1 MSTQPGQPIALD
13 PTQTYSALPNRGT
26 MPAIDLVAEL
36 PADAEVDT
44 LIVPVFQGTNG
55 LELAATGSGLLSK
68 EQEIALWRVLTSVGA
83 TGKREELTPVPGE
96 LLAAEGTAPA
106 TKILALGLGVIDES
120 TDEDIR
126 ELAGVAS
133 RVANLGSTVVSSLGL
148 ISPEAALVGHA
159 LGGYRFAGFKGASAK
174 DAAGQGAAGQ
184 GAVSQDKDA
193 DASDSPATITVLARE
208 ADAALL
214 AQAQVDAAAVALARD
229 FVNTPANFLYPET
242 YANTIREIAEA
253 VGLGIEIL
261 DEKELEEKGYGGI
274 VGVGKGSE
282 HAPRLVRLIH
292 EPSADNEAPQVA
304 LVGKGVTFDT
314 GGISLKP
321 GANMWDMI
329 SDMGGSAAVV
339 ATMVAAAR
347 LDLPMKV
354 IATIPLAENT
364 PSSTATR
371 PGDVLRHYNGLTT
384 EVLNTDA
391 EGRLIL
397 ADAMARACEDEPDY
411 LIETATLTGAQMVAL
426 GNRTPGV
433 MGSIVFR
440 DKVAELSQEVGEN
453 GWAMPLPPELGEAL
467 KSDVADLRNIS
478 PSRWGGMSVAG
489 HYLANF
495 VTEGVEWVH
504 IDIAG
509 PAYNTEGAF
518 GYTPKRGTGV
528 PVRTILATLRH
539 LAGTTQEG

>member
-1 MSTQPGQPIALD
+1 MTTQPGQPIALD
-13 PTQTYSALPNRGT
+13 PAQTYSALPNRGT
-26 MPAIDLVAEL
+26 MPAIDLVAEV
-36 PADAEVDT
+36 PANADVDT
-44 LIVPVFQGTNG
+44 LIVPVFQGANG

-68 EQEIALWRVLTSVGA
+68 EQEITLWRVLTSVGA

-96 LLAAEGTAPA
+96 LLATEGPAPA
-106 TKILALGLGVIDES
+106 TKILALGLGDIDES

-133 RVANLGSTVVSSLGL
+133 RAAGLGSKVVSSLGL

-174 DAAGQGAAGQ
+174 DAAGQD
-184 GAVSQDKDA
+184 VSAKDDA

-214 AQAQVDAAAVALARD
+214 TQAQVDAAAVALARD

-253 VGLGIEIL
+253 VGLGVEIL

-282 HAPRLVRLIH
+282 HAPRLVRLTH
-292 EPSADNEAPQVA
+292 EPSADNETPQVA

-433 MGSIVFR
+433 MGSIAFR
-440 DKVAELSQEVGEN
+440 DKVAELSQEIGEN

-478 PSRWGGMSVAG
+478 ASRWGGMSVAG

-539 LAGTTQEG
+539 LAGTTKEG

>member
-1 MSTQPGQPIALD
+1 MTTQPGQPIALD
-13 PTQTYSALPNRGT
+13 PAQIYSALPNRGT
-26 MPAIDLVAEL
+26 MPTIDLVAEL

-44 LIVPVFQGTNG
+44 LIVPVFQGANG

-68 EQEIALWRVLTSVGA
+68 EQEITLWRVLTSVGA

-96 LLAAEGTAPA
+96 LLATEGMAPA
-106 TKILALGLGVIDES
+106 AKILALGLGDIDES

-133 RVANLGSTVVSSLGL
+133 RAAGLGSKVVSSLGL

-159 LGGYRFAGFKGASAK
+159 LGGYRFAGFKGASTKDTAGQDVSAK
-174 DAAGQGAAGQ
+174 D
-184 GAVSQDKDA
+184 DDA

-253 VGLGIEIL
+253 VGLGVEIL
-261 DEKELEEKGYGGI
+261 DEKELEEKSYGGI

-282 HAPRLVRLIH
+282 HAPRLVRLTH

-433 MGSIVFR
+433 MGSIAFR
-440 DKVAELSQEVGEN
+440 DKVAELSQEIGEN

-478 PSRWGGMSVAG
+478 ASRWGGMSVAG

-539 LAGTTQEG
+539 LAGTTKEG

>member
-1 MSTQPGQPIALD
+1 MTTQPGQPIALD
-13 PTQTYSALPNRGT
+13 PAQIYSALPNRGT
-26 MPAIDLVAEL
+26 MPAIDLVEEV

-44 LIVPVFQGTNG
+44 LIVPVFQGANG

-68 EQEIALWRVLTSVGA
+68 EQEITLWRVLTSVGA

-96 LLAAEGTAPA
+96 LLATEGTAPA
-106 TKILALGLGVIDES
+106 TKILALGLGDIDES

-133 RVANLGSTVVSSLGL
+133 RAAGLGSKVVSSLGL

-174 DAAGQGAAGQ
+174 DAASHDAAGQ
-184 GAVSQDKDA
+184 DDA
-193 DASDSPATITVLARE
+193 AASDSPATITVLARE

-253 VGLGIEIL
+253 IGLGVEIL
-261 DEKELEEKGYGGI
+261 DEKELEDKGYGGI

-282 HAPRLVRLIH
+282 HAPRLVRLTH
-292 EPSADNEAPQVA
+292 EPSAANEAPQVA

-433 MGSIVFR
+433 MGSIAFR

-478 PSRWGGMSVAG
+478 ASRWGGMSVAG

-539 LAGTTQEG
+539 LAGTTKEG

>member
-36 PADAEVDT
+36 PAGAEVDT
-44 LIVPVFQGTNG
+44 LIVPVFQGPNG

-68 EQEIALWRVLTSVGA
+68 EQEITLWRVLTSVGA

-96 LLAAEGTAPA
+96 LLATEGEAPA
-106 TKILALGLGVIDES
+106 TKILAVGLGDIDES

-126 ELAGVAS
+126 ELAGVSS
-133 RVANLGSTVVSSLGL
+133 RAAGLGSKVVSSLGL
-148 ISPEAALVGHA
+148 ISPEPALVGHA

-174 DAAGQGAAGQ
+174 DG
-184 GAVSQDKDA
+184 DDA

-253 VGLGIEIL
+253 VGLGVEIL

-282 HAPRLVRLIH
+282 HAPRLVRLTH

-433 MGSIVFR
+433 MGSIAFR
-440 DKVAELSQEVGEN
+440 DKVAELSQEIGEN

-509 PAYNTEGAF
+509 PAYNTEGPF

>member
-1 MSTQPGQPIALD
+1 MTTQPGQPIALD
-13 PTQTYSALPNRGT
+13 PAQTYSALPNRGT
-26 MPAIDLVAEL
+26 MPAVDLVAEV
-36 PADAEVDT
+36 PADTEVDT
-44 LIVPVFQGTNG
+44 LIVPVFQGANG

-68 EQEIALWRVLTSVGA
+68 EQEITLWRVLTSVGA

-96 LLAAEGTAPA
+96 LLATEGTAPA
-106 TKILALGLGVIDES
+106 AKILALGLGDIDES

-133 RVANLGSTVVSSLGL
+133 RAAGLGSKVVSSLGL

-174 DAAGQGAAGQ
+174 DAASQDAAGQ
-184 GAVSQDKDA
+184 DDA
-193 DASDSPATITVLARE
+193 AASDSPVTITVLARE

-253 VGLGIEIL
+253 VGLGVEIL

-282 HAPRLVRLIH
+282 HAPRLVRLTH

-433 MGSIVFR
+433 MGSIAFR
-440 DKVAELSQEVGEN
+440 DKVAELSQEIGEN

-478 PSRWGGMSVAG
+478 ASRWGGMSVAG

-539 LAGTTQEG
+539 LAGTAKEG

>member
-1 MSTQPGQPIALD
+1 MTTQPGQPIALD
-13 PTQTYSALPNRGT
+13 PAQIYSALPNRGT
-26 MPAIDLVAEL
+26 MPTIDLVAEL
-36 PADAEVDT
+36 PADAEVAT
-44 LIVPVFQGTNG
+44 LIVPVFQGANG

-68 EQEIALWRVLTSVGA
+68 EQEITLWRVLTSVGA

-96 LLAAEGTAPA
+96 LLATEGSAPA
-106 TKILALGLGVIDES
+106 TKILALGLGDIDES

-133 RVANLGSTVVSSLGL
+133 RAAGLGSKVVSSLGL

-174 DAAGQGAAGQ
+174 DAASQDAAGQ
-184 GAVSQDKDA
+184 DDA
-193 DASDSPATITVLARE
+193 AASDSPVTITVLARE

-229 FVNTPANFLYPET
+229 FVNTPANFLYPDT

-253 VGLGIEIL
+253 VGLGVEIL

-282 HAPRLVRLIH
+282 HAPRLVRLTH

-433 MGSIVFR
+433 MGSIAFR
-440 DKVAELSQEVGEN
+440 DKVAELSQEIGEN

-478 PSRWGGMSVAG
+478 ASRWGGMSVAG

-539 LAGTTQEG
+539 LAGTAKEG

>member
-1 MSTQPGQPIALD
+1 MTTQPGQPIALD
-13 PTQTYSALPNRGT
+13 PAQTYSALPNRGT
-26 MPAIDLVAEL
+26 IPAIDLVAEV
-36 PADAEVDT
+36 PANADVDT
-44 LIVPVFQGTNG
+44 LIVPVFQGANG

-68 EQEIALWRVLTSVGA
+68 EQEITLWRVLTSVGA

-96 LLAAEGTAPA
+96 LLATEGKAPA
-106 TKILALGLGVIDES
+106 TKILALGLGDIDES

-133 RVANLGSTVVSSLGL
+133 RAAGLGSKVVSSLGL

-174 DAAGQGAAGQ
+174 DAAGQDVSAKDDDAA
-184 GAVSQDKDA
+184 A
-193 DASDSPATITVLARE
+193 DSPATITVLARE

-214 AQAQVDAAAVALARD
+214 ARAQVDAAAVALARD

-253 VGLGIEIL
+253 AGLGVEIL

-282 HAPRLVRLIH
+282 HAPRLVRLTH
-292 EPSADNEAPQVA
+292 EPSAKNEAPQVA

-433 MGSIVFR
+433 MGSIAFR
-440 DKVAELSQEVGEN
+440 DKVAELSQEIGEN

-478 PSRWGGMSVAG
+478 ASRWGGMSVAG

-539 LAGTTQEG
+539 LAGTSKEG

>member
-1 MSTQPGQPIALD
+1 MTTQPGQPIALD
-13 PTQTYSALPNRGT
+13 PAQTYSALPNRGT
-26 MPAIDLVAEL
+26 MPAVDLVAEV
-36 PADAEVDT
+36 PADTEVDT
-44 LIVPVFQGTNG
+44 LIVPVFQGANG

-68 EQEIALWRVLTSVGA
+68 EQEITLWRVLTSVGA

-96 LLAAEGTAPA
+96 LLATEGTAPA
-106 TKILALGLGVIDES
+106 AKILALGLGDIDES

-133 RVANLGSTVVSSLGL
+133 RAAGLGSKVVSSLGL

-174 DAAGQGAAGQ
+174 DAAGQDDAA
-184 GAVSQDKDA
+184 
-193 DASDSPATITVLARE
+193 ASDSPVTITVLARE

-253 VGLGIEIL
+253 VGLGVEIL

-282 HAPRLVRLIH
+282 HAPRLVRLTH

-433 MGSIVFR
+433 MGSIAFR

-478 PSRWGGMSVAG
+478 ASRWGGMSVAG

-539 LAGTTQEG
+539 LAGTTKEG

>member
-1 MSTQPGQPIALD
+1 MTTQPGQPIALD
-13 PTQTYSALPNRGT
+13 PAQTYSALPNRGT
-26 MPAIDLVAEL
+26 MPAIDLVAEV
-36 PADAEVDT
+36 PANADVDT
-44 LIVPVFQGTNG
+44 LIVPVFQGANG

-68 EQEIALWRVLTSVGA
+68 EQEITLWRVLTSVGA

-96 LLAAEGTAPA
+96 LLATEGTAPA
-106 TKILALGLGVIDES
+106 TKILALGLGDIDES

-133 RVANLGSTVVSSLGL
+133 RAASLGSKVVSSLGL

-174 DAAGQGAAGQ
+174 DAAGQD
-184 GAVSQDKDA
+184 VSAKDDA

-214 AQAQVDAAAVALARD
+214 ARAQVDAAAVALARD

-253 VGLGIEIL
+253 VGLGVEIL

-282 HAPRLVRLIH
+282 HAPRLVRLTH
-292 EPSADNEAPQVA
+292 EPSAANEAPQVA

-433 MGSIVFR
+433 MGSIAFR
-440 DKVAELSQEVGEN
+440 DKVAELSQEIGEN

-478 PSRWGGMSVAG
+478 ASRWGGMSVAG

-539 LAGTTQEG
+539 LAGTTKEG

>member
-1 MSTQPGQPIALD
+1 MTTQPGQPIALD
-13 PTQTYSALPNRGT
+13 PAQTYSALPNRGT
-26 MPAIDLVAEL
+26 MPAIDLVAEV

-44 LIVPVFQGTNG
+44 LIVPVFQGANG

-68 EQEIALWRVLTSVGA
+68 EQEITLWRVLTSVGA

-96 LLAAEGTAPA
+96 LLATEGTAPA
-106 TKILALGLGVIDES
+106 AKILALGLGDIDES

-133 RVANLGSTVVSSLGL
+133 RAASLGSKVVSSLGL

-174 DAAGQGAAGQ
+174 DAAGQD
-184 GAVSQDKDA
+184 VSAKDDDA
-193 DASDSPATITVLARE
+193 ASDSPATITVLARE

-242 YANTIREIAEA
+242 YANTIREVAEA
-253 VGLGIEIL
+253 VGLGVEIL

-282 HAPRLVRLIH
+282 HAPRLVRLTH

-433 MGSIVFR
+433 MGSIAFR
-440 DKVAELSQEVGEN
+440 DKVAELSQEIGEN

-478 PSRWGGMSVAG
+478 ASRWGGMSVAG

-504 IDIAG
+504 VDIAG

-539 LAGTTQEG
+539 LAASTKEG

>member
-1 MSTQPGQPIALD
+1 MTTQPGQPIALD
-13 PTQTYSALPNRGT
+13 PAQTYSALPNRGT
-26 MPAIDLVAEL
+26 MPAIDLVAEV
-36 PADAEVDT
+36 PANADVDT
-44 LIVPVFQGTNG
+44 LIVPVFQGANG

-68 EQEIALWRVLTSVGA
+68 EQEITLWRVLTSVGA

-96 LLAAEGTAPA
+96 LLATEGTAPA
-106 TKILALGLGVIDES
+106 TKILALGLGDIDES

-133 RVANLGSTVVSSLGL
+133 RAAGLGSKVVSSLGL

-174 DAAGQGAAGQ
+174 DAAGQD
-184 GAVSQDKDA
+184 VSAKDDDA

-214 AQAQVDAAAVALARD
+214 TQAQVDAAAVALARD

-253 VGLGIEIL
+253 AGLGVEIL

-282 HAPRLVRLIH
+282 HAPRLVRLTH
-292 EPSADNEAPQVA
+292 EPSAKNEAPQVA

-433 MGSIVFR
+433 MGSIAFR
-440 DKVAELSQEVGEN
+440 DKVAELSQEIGEN

-478 PSRWGGMSVAG
+478 ASRWGGMSVAG

-539 LAGTTQEG
+539 LAGTTKEG

>member
-1 MSTQPGQPIALD
+1 MTTQPGQPIALD
-13 PTQTYSALPNRGT
+13 PAQTYSALPNRGT
-26 MPAIDLVAEL
+26 MPAIDLVAEV
-36 PADAEVDT
+36 PANADVDT
-44 LIVPVFQGTNG
+44 LIVPVFQGANG

-68 EQEIALWRVLTSVGA
+68 EQEITLWRVLTSVGA

-96 LLAAEGTAPA
+96 LLATEGTAPA
-106 TKILALGLGVIDES
+106 TKILALGLGDIDES

-133 RVANLGSTVVSSLGL
+133 RAAGLGTKVVSSLGL

-174 DAAGQGAAGQ
+174 DAAGQD
-184 GAVSQDKDA
+184 VSAKDA
-193 DASDSPATITVLARE
+193 DAAADSPATITVLARE

-214 AQAQVDAAAVALARD
+214 ARAQVDAAAVALARD

-253 VGLGIEIL
+253 AGLGVEIL

-282 HAPRLVRLIH
+282 HAPRLVRLTH
-292 EPSADNEAPQVA
+292 EPSAKNEAPQVA

-433 MGSIVFR
+433 MGSIAFR

-509 PAYNTEGAF
+509 PAYNTDGAF

-539 LAGTTQEG
+539 LAGTTKEG

>member
-1 MSTQPGQPIALD
+1 MTTQPGQPIALD
-13 PTQTYSALPNRGT
+13 PAQIYSALPNRGT
-26 MPAIDLVAEL
+26 MPTIDLVAEL

-44 LIVPVFQGTNG
+44 LIVPVFQGANG

-68 EQEIALWRVLTSVGA
+68 EQEITLWRVLTSVGA

-96 LLAAEGTAPA
+96 LLATEGTAPA
-106 TKILALGLGVIDES
+106 TRILALGLGDIDES

-133 RVANLGSTVVSSLGL
+133 RAAGLGSKVVSSLGL

-174 DAAGQGAAGQ
+174 DAASQDAAGQ
-184 GAVSQDKDA
+184 DDA
-193 DASDSPATITVLARE
+193 AASDSPVTITVLARE

-253 VGLGIEIL
+253 VGLGVEIL

-282 HAPRLVRLIH
+282 HAPRLVRLTH

-433 MGSIVFR
+433 MGSIAFR
-440 DKVAELSQEVGEN
+440 DKVAELSQEIGEN

-478 PSRWGGMSVAG
+478 ASRWGGMSVAG

-539 LAGTTQEG
+539 LAGTAKEG

>member
-1 MSTQPGQPIALD
+1 M
-13 PTQTYSALPNRGT
+13 
-26 MPAIDLVAEL
+26 
-36 PADAEVDT
+36 
-44 LIVPVFQGTNG
+44 
-55 LELAATGSGLLSK
+55 
-68 EQEIALWRVLTSVGA
+68 
-83 TGKREELTPVPGE
+83 
-96 LLAAEGTAPA
+96 
-106 TKILALGLGVIDES
+106 
-120 TDEDIR
+120 
-126 ELAGVAS
+126 
-133 RVANLGSTVVSSLGL
+133 
-148 ISPEAALVGHA
+148 
-159 LGGYRFAGFKGASAK
+159 
-174 DAAGQGAAGQ
+174 
-184 GAVSQDKDA
+184 
-193 DASDSPATITVLARE
+193 LARE

-253 VGLGIEIL
+253 VGLGVEIL

-282 HAPRLVRLIH
+282 HAPRLVRLTH
-292 EPSADNEAPQVA
+292 EPSAKNEAPQVA

-433 MGSIVFR
+433 MGSIAFR

-509 PAYNTEGAF
+509 PAYNTEGPF

>member
-1 MSTQPGQPIALD
+1 MTTQPGQLIALD
-13 PTQTYSALPNRGT
+13 PAQTYSALPNRGT
-26 MPAIDLVAEL
+26 MSAIDLVAEV

-44 LIVPVFQGTNG
+44 LIVPVFQGANG

-68 EQEIALWRVLTSVGA
+68 EQEITLWRVLTSVGA

-96 LLAAEGTAPA
+96 LLATEGKAPA
-106 TKILALGLGVIDES
+106 TKILALGLGDIDES

-133 RVANLGSTVVSSLGL
+133 RAAGLGSKVVSSLGL

-174 DAAGQGAAGQ
+174 DAAGQDVSAKDDDAA
-184 GAVSQDKDA
+184 A
-193 DASDSPATITVLARE
+193 DSPATITVLARE

-253 VGLGIEIL
+253 VGLGVEIL

-282 HAPRLVRLIH
+282 HAPRLVRLTH

-339 ATMVAAAR
+339 ATMVATAR

-433 MGSIVFR
+433 MGSIAFR

-478 PSRWGGMSVAG
+478 ASRWGGMSVAG

-528 PVRTILATLRH
+528 PVRTILTTLRH
-539 LAGTTQEG
+539 LAGTTKEG

>member
-13 PTQTYSALPNRGT
+13 PAQTYSALPNRGT
-26 MPAIDLVAEL
+26 MPAIDLVAEV
-36 PADAEVDT
+36 PGDAEVDT
-44 LIVPVFQGTNG
+44 LIVPVFQGANG

-68 EQEIALWRVLTSVGA
+68 EQEITLWRVLTSVGA

-96 LLAAEGTAPA
+96 LLATEGKAPA
-106 TKILALGLGVIDES
+106 TKILALGLGDIDES

-133 RVANLGSTVVSSLGL
+133 RAAGLGSKVVSSLGL
-148 ISPEAALVGHA
+148 ISPEAALVGHV

-174 DAAGQGAAGQ
+174 DAAGQD
-184 GAVSQDKDA
+184 VSAKDDA
-193 DASDSPATITVLARE
+193 DASGSPATITVLARE

-253 VGLGIEIL
+253 VGLSVEIL
-261 DEKELEEKGYGGI
+261 DEKELEDKGYGGI

-282 HAPRLVRLIH
+282 HAPRLVRLTH
-292 EPSADNEAPQVA
+292 EPSAKNEAPQVA

-433 MGSIVFR
+433 MGSIAFR

-528 PVRTILATLRH
+528 PVRTILATLRN

>member
-1 MSTQPGQPIALD
+1 MTTQPGQPIALD
-13 PTQTYSALPNRGT
+13 PAQTYSALPNRGT
-26 MPAIDLVAEL
+26 MPAIDLVAEV
-36 PADAEVDT
+36 PADTEVDT
-44 LIVPVFQGTNG
+44 LIVPVFQGANG

-68 EQEIALWRVLTSVGA
+68 EQEITLWRVLTGVGA

-96 LLAAEGTAPA
+96 LLATEGKAPA
-106 TKILALGLGVIDES
+106 TKILALGLGDIDES

-133 RVANLGSTVVSSLGL
+133 RAAGLGSKVVSSLGL

-174 DAAGQGAAGQ
+174 DAAGQD
-184 GAVSQDKDA
+184 VSAKDDA
-193 DASDSPATITVLARE
+193 DACDSPATITVLARE

-214 AQAQVDAAAVALARD
+214 TQAQVDAAAVALARD

-253 VGLGIEIL
+253 VGLGVEIL

-282 HAPRLVRLIH
+282 HAPRLVRLTH

-433 MGSIVFR
+433 MGSIAFR
-440 DKVAELSQEVGEN
+440 DKVAELSQEIGEN

-478 PSRWGGMSVAG
+478 ASRWGGMSVAG

-539 LAGTTQEG
+539 LAGTSKEG

>member
-1 MSTQPGQPIALD
+1 MTTQPGQPIALD
-13 PTQTYSALPNRGT
+13 PAQTYSALPNRGT
-26 MPAIDLVAEL
+26 MPAIDLVAEV
-36 PADAEVDT
+36 PANADVDT
-44 LIVPVFQGTNG
+44 LIVPVFQGANG

-68 EQEIALWRVLTSVGA
+68 EQEITLWRVLTSVGA

-96 LLAAEGTAPA
+96 LLATEGPAPA
-106 TKILALGLGVIDES
+106 TKILALGLGDIDES

-133 RVANLGSTVVSSLGL
+133 RAAGLGSKVVSSLGL

-174 DAAGQGAAGQ
+174 DAAGQD
-184 GAVSQDKDA
+184 VSAKDYA

-214 AQAQVDAAAVALARD
+214 TQAQVDAAAVALARD

-253 VGLGIEIL
+253 VGLGVEIL

-282 HAPRLVRLIH
+282 HAPRLVRLTH
-292 EPSADNEAPQVA
+292 EPSADNETPQVA

-433 MGSIVFR
+433 MGSIAFR
-440 DKVAELSQEVGEN
+440 DKVAELSQEIGEN

-478 PSRWGGMSVAG
+478 ASRWGGMSVAG

-539 LAGTTQEG
+539 LAGTTKEG

>member
-1 MSTQPGQPIALD
+1 MTTQPGQPIALD
-13 PTQTYSALPNRGT
+13 PAQTYSALPNRGT
-26 MPAIDLVAEL
+26 MPAIDLVAEV
-36 PADAEVDT
+36 PANADVDT
-44 LIVPVFQGTNG
+44 LIVPVFQGANG

-68 EQEIALWRVLTSVGA
+68 EQEITLWRVLTSVGA

-96 LLAAEGTAPA
+96 LLATEGTAPA
-106 TKILALGLGVIDES
+106 TKILALGLGDIDES

-133 RVANLGSTVVSSLGL
+133 RAAGLGTKVVSSLGL

-174 DAAGQGAAGQ
+174 DAAGQD
-184 GAVSQDKDA
+184 VSAKDD

-253 VGLGIEIL
+253 VGLGVEIL
-261 DEKELEEKGYGGI
+261 DEKELEDKGYGGI

-282 HAPRLVRLIH
+282 HAPRLVRLTH
-292 EPSADNEAPQVA
+292 EPSAANEAPQVA

-433 MGSIVFR
+433 MGSIAFR

-478 PSRWGGMSVAG
+478 ASRWGGMSVAG

-539 LAGTTQEG
+539 LAGTTKEG

>member
-1 MSTQPGQPIALD
+1 MTTQPGQPIALD
-13 PTQTYSALPNRGT
+13 PAQIYSALPNRGT
-26 MPAIDLVAEL
+26 MPTIDLVAEL

-44 LIVPVFQGTNG
+44 LIVPVLQGANG

-68 EQEIALWRVLTSVGA
+68 EQEITLWRVLTSVGA

-96 LLAAEGTAPA
+96 LLATEGSAPA
-106 TKILALGLGVIDES
+106 TKILALGLGDIDES

-133 RVANLGSTVVSSLGL
+133 RAAGLGSKVVSSLGL

-174 DAAGQGAAGQ
+174 DAASQDAAGQ
-184 GAVSQDKDA
+184 DDA
-193 DASDSPATITVLARE
+193 AASDSPVTITVLARE

-253 VGLGIEIL
+253 VGLGVEIL

-282 HAPRLVRLIH
+282 HAPRLVRLTH
-292 EPSADNEAPQVA
+292 EPSAANEAPQVA

-347 LDLPMKV
+347 LDLPMKA

-433 MGSIVFR
+433 MGSIAFR

-478 PSRWGGMSVAG
+478 ASRWGGMSVAG

-539 LAGTTQEG
+539 LAGTTKEG

>member
-1 MSTQPGQPIALD
+1 MTTQPGQPIALD
-13 PTQTYSALPNRGT
+13 PAQTYSALPNRGT
-26 MPAIDLVAEL
+26 MPAIDLVAEV
-36 PADAEVDT
+36 PANADVDT
-44 LIVPVFQGTNG
+44 LIVPVFQGANG

-68 EQEIALWRVLTSVGA
+68 EQEITLWRVLTSVGA

-96 LLAAEGTAPA
+96 LLATEGTAPA
-106 TKILALGLGVIDES
+106 TKILALGLGDIDES

-133 RVANLGSTVVSSLGL
+133 RAAGLGTKVVSSLGL

-174 DAAGQGAAGQ
+174 DAAGQD
-184 GAVSQDKDA
+184 VSAKDDA

-214 AQAQVDAAAVALARD
+214 TQAQVDAAAVALARD

-253 VGLGIEIL
+253 VGLGVEIL

-282 HAPRLVRLIH
+282 HAPRLVRLTH

-433 MGSIVFR
+433 MGSIAFR
-440 DKVAELSQEVGEN
+440 DKVAELSQEIGEN

-478 PSRWGGMSVAG
+478 ASRWGGMSVAG

-539 LAGTTQEG
+539 LAGTSKEG

>member
-1 MSTQPGQPIALD
+1 MTTQPGQPIALD
-13 PTQTYSALPNRGT
+13 PAQIYSALPNRGT
-26 MPAIDLVAEL
+26 MPAIDLVEEV

-44 LIVPVFQGTNG
+44 LIVPVFQGANG

-68 EQEIALWRVLTSVGA
+68 EQEITLWRVLTSVGA

-96 LLAAEGTAPA
+96 LLATEGTAPA
-106 TKILALGLGVIDES
+106 TKILALGLGDIDES

-133 RVANLGSTVVSSLGL
+133 RAAGLGSKVVSSLGL

-174 DAAGQGAAGQ
+174 DAAGQD
-184 GAVSQDKDA
+184 VSAKDDA
-193 DASDSPATITVLARE
+193 DASDSPVTITVLARE

-242 YANTIREIAEA
+242 YANTIREVAEA
-253 VGLGIEIL
+253 VGLGVEIL

-282 HAPRLVRLIH
+282 HAPRLVRLTH

-433 MGSIVFR
+433 MGSIAFR

-467 KSDVADLRNIS
+467 KSDVADLRNITA
-478 PSRWGGMSVAG
+478 SRWGGMSVAG

-539 LAGTTQEG
+539 LAGTTKEG

>member
-1 MSTQPGQPIALD
+1 MTTQPGQPIALD
-13 PTQTYSALPNRGT
+13 PAQIYSALPNRGT
-26 MPAIDLVAEL
+26 MPTIDLVAEL

-44 LIVPVFQGTNG
+44 LIVPVFQGANG

-68 EQEIALWRVLTSVGA
+68 EQEITLWRVLTSVGA

-96 LLAAEGTAPA
+96 LLATEGSAPA
-106 TKILALGLGVIDES
+106 TKILALGLGDIDES

-133 RVANLGSTVVSSLGL
+133 RAAGLGSKIVSSLGL

-174 DAAGQGAAGQ
+174 DAASQDAAGQ
-184 GAVSQDKDA
+184 DDA
-193 DASDSPATITVLARE
+193 AASDSPVTITVLARE

-253 VGLGIEIL
+253 VGLGVEIL

-282 HAPRLVRLIH
+282 HAPRLVRLTH

-433 MGSIVFR
+433 MGSIAFR
-440 DKVAELSQEVGEN
+440 DKVAELSQEIGEN

-478 PSRWGGMSVAG
+478 ASRWGGMSVAG

-539 LAGTTQEG
+539 LAGTTKEG

>member
-1 MSTQPGQPIALD
+1 MTTQPGQPIALD
-13 PTQTYSALPNRGT
+13 PAQIYSALPNRGT
-26 MPAIDLVAEL
+26 MPTIDLVAEL

-44 LIVPVFQGTNG
+44 LIVPVFQGANG

-68 EQEIALWRVLTSVGA
+68 EQEITLWRVLTSVGA

-96 LLAAEGTAPA
+96 LLATEGSAPA
-106 TKILALGLGVIDES
+106 TKILALGLGDIDES

-133 RVANLGSTVVSSLGL
+133 RAAGLGSKVVSSLGL

-174 DAAGQGAAGQ
+174 DAASQDAAGQ
-184 GAVSQDKDA
+184 DDAV
-193 DASDSPATITVLARE
+193 ASDSPVTITVLARE

-253 VGLGIEIL
+253 VGLGVEIL

-282 HAPRLVRLIH
+282 HAPRLVRLTH
-292 EPSADNEAPQVA
+292 EPSANNEAPQVA

-433 MGSIVFR
+433 MGSIAFR
-440 DKVAELSQEVGEN
+440 DKVAELSQEIGEN

-478 PSRWGGMSVAG
+478 ASRWGGMSVAG

-539 LAGTTQEG
+539 LAGTTKEG

>member
-1 MSTQPGQPIALD
+1 MTTQPGQPIALD
-13 PTQTYSALPNRGT
+13 PAQTYSALPNRGT
-26 MPAIDLVAEL
+26 MPAIDLVAEV
-36 PADAEVDT
+36 PANADVDT
-44 LIVPVFQGTNG
+44 LIVPVFQGANG

-68 EQEIALWRVLTSVGA
+68 EQEITLWRVLTSVGA

-96 LLAAEGTAPA
+96 LLATEGTAPA
-106 TKILALGLGVIDES
+106 TKILALGLGDIDES

-133 RVANLGSTVVSSLGL
+133 RAAGLGTKVVSSLGL

-174 DAAGQGAAGQ
+174 DAAGQD
-184 GAVSQDKDA
+184 VSAKDD

-253 VGLGIEIL
+253 VGLGVEIL
-261 DEKELEEKGYGGI
+261 DEKELEDKGYGGI

-282 HAPRLVRLIH
+282 HAPRLVRLTH
-292 EPSADNEAPQVA
+292 ESSADNEAPQVA

-397 ADAMARACEDEPDY
+397 ADAMAHACEDEPDY

-433 MGSIVFR
+433 MGSIAFR
-440 DKVAELSQEVGEN
+440 DKVAELSQEIGEN

-478 PSRWGGMSVAG
+478 ASRWGGMSVAG

-539 LAGTTQEG
+539 LAGTTKEG

>member
-13 PTQTYSALPNRGT
+13 PAQTYSALPNRGT

-36 PADAEVDT
+36 PAGAEVDT
-44 LIVPVFQGTNG
+44 LIVPVFQGANG

-68 EQEIALWRVLTSVGA
+68 EQEITLWRVLTSVGA

-96 LLAAEGTAPA
+96 LLATEGKAPA
-106 TKILALGLGVIDES
+106 TKILALGLGDIDES

-133 RVANLGSTVVSSLGL
+133 RATGLGSKVVSSLGL
-148 ISPEAALVGHA
+148 ISPEAALVGHV

-174 DAAGQGAAGQ
+174 DAAGQD
-184 GAVSQDKDA
+184 VSAKDDA
-193 DASDSPATITVLARE
+193 DASGSPATITVLARE

-253 VGLGIEIL
+253 VGLGVEIL
-261 DEKELEEKGYGGI
+261 DEKELEDKGYGGI

-282 HAPRLVRLIH
+282 HAPRLVRLTH
-292 EPSADNEAPQVA
+292 EPSAKNEAPQVA

-433 MGSIVFR
+433 MGSIAFR
-440 DKVAELSQEVGEN
+440 DKVAELSQEIGEN

>member
-36 PADAEVDT
+36 PAGAEVDT

-68 EQEIALWRVLTSVGA
+68 EQEIALWRLLTSVGA

-96 LLAAEGTAPA
+96 LLATEGEAPA
-106 TKILALGLGVIDES
+106 TKILAVGLGDIDES

-126 ELAGVAS
+126 ELAGVSS
-133 RVANLGSTVVSSLGL
+133 RAAGLGSKVVSSLGL

-159 LGGYRFAGFKGASAK
+159 LGGYRFAGFKGDSAKNAASQDVSAK
-174 DAAGQGAAGQ
+174 DDDAA
-184 GAVSQDKDA
+184 
-193 DASDSPATITVLARE
+193 ASDSPATITVLARE

-253 VGLGIEIL
+253 VGLGVEIL

-282 HAPRLVRLIH
+282 HAPRLVRLTH

-371 PGDVLRHYNGLTT
+371 PGDVLRHYSGLTT

-433 MGSIVFR
+433 MGSIAFR

-478 PSRWGGMSVAG
+478 ASRWGGMSVAG

-509 PAYNTEGAF
+509 PAYNTEGPF

>member
-1 MSTQPGQPIALD
+1 MTTQPGQPIALD
-13 PTQTYSALPNRGT
+13 PAQTYSALPNRGT
-26 MPAIDLVAEL
+26 MPAIDLVAEV
-36 PADAEVDT
+36 PANADVDT
-44 LIVPVFQGTNG
+44 LIVPVFQGANG

-68 EQEIALWRVLTSVGA
+68 EQEITLWRVLTSVGA

-96 LLAAEGTAPA
+96 LLATEGTAPA
-106 TKILALGLGVIDES
+106 TKILALGLGDIDES

-133 RVANLGSTVVSSLGL
+133 RAAGLGTKVVSSLGL

-174 DAAGQGAAGQ
+174 DAAGQD
-184 GAVSQDKDA
+184 VSAKDD

-253 VGLGIEIL
+253 VGLGVEIL
-261 DEKELEEKGYGGI
+261 DEKELEDKGYGGI

-282 HAPRLVRLIH
+282 HAPRLVRLTH
-292 EPSADNEAPQVA
+292 EPSAANEAPQVA

-433 MGSIVFR
+433 MGSIAFR
-440 DKVAELSQEVGEN
+440 DKVAELSQEIGEN

-478 PSRWGGMSVAG
+478 ASRWGGMSVAG

-509 PAYNTEGAF
+509 PAYNTAGAF

-539 LAGTTQEG
+539 LAGTTKEG

>member
-1 MSTQPGQPIALD
+1 MTTQPGQPIALD
-13 PTQTYSALPNRGT
+13 PAQIYSALPNRGT
-26 MPAIDLVAEL
+26 MPAIDLVEEV

-44 LIVPVFQGTNG
+44 LIVPVFQGGNG

-68 EQEIALWRVLTSVGA
+68 EQEITLWRVLTSVGA

-96 LLAAEGTAPA
+96 LLATEGTAPA
-106 TKILALGLGVIDES
+106 TKILALGLGDIDES

-133 RVANLGSTVVSSLGL
+133 RAAGLGSKVVSSLGL

-174 DAAGQGAAGQ
+174 DAAGQD
-184 GAVSQDKDA
+184 VSAKDDA

-253 VGLGIEIL
+253 VGLGVEIL

-282 HAPRLVRLIH
+282 HAPRLVRLTH

-433 MGSIVFR
+433 MGSIAFR
-440 DKVAELSQEVGEN
+440 DKVAELSQEIGEN

-478 PSRWGGMSVAG
+478 ASRWGGMSVAG

-539 LAGTTQEG
+539 LAGITKEG

>member
-13 PTQTYSALPNRGT
+13 PAQTYSALPNRGT
-26 MPAIDLVAEL
+26 MPAIDLVAEV
-36 PADAEVDT
+36 PGDAEVDT
-44 LIVPVFQGTNG
+44 LIVPVFQGANG

-68 EQEIALWRVLTSVGA
+68 EQEITLWRVLTSVGA

-96 LLAAEGTAPA
+96 LLATEGKAPA
-106 TKILALGLGVIDES
+106 TKILALGLGDIDES

-133 RVANLGSTVVSSLGL
+133 RATGLGSKVVSSLGL

-174 DAAGQGAAGQ
+174 DAAGQD
-184 GAVSQDKDA
+184 VSAKDDA
-193 DASDSPATITVLARE
+193 DASGSPATITVLARE

-253 VGLGIEIL
+253 VGLGVEIL
-261 DEKELEEKGYGGI
+261 DEKELEDKGYGGI

-282 HAPRLVRLIH
+282 HAPRLVRLTH
-292 EPSADNEAPQVA
+292 EPSAKNEAPQVA

-433 MGSIVFR
+433 MGSIAFR

-467 KSDVADLRNIS
+467 KSDVTDLRNIS

>member
-1 MSTQPGQPIALD
+1 MTTQPGQPIALD
-13 PTQTYSALPNRGT
+13 PAQIYSALPNRGT
-26 MPAIDLVAEL
+26 MPAIDLVEEV

-44 LIVPVFQGTNG
+44 LIVPVFQGANG

-68 EQEIALWRVLTSVGA
+68 EQEITLWRVLTSVGA

-96 LLAAEGTAPA
+96 LLATEGTAPA
-106 TKILALGLGVIDES
+106 TKILALGLGDIDES

-133 RVANLGSTVVSSLGL
+133 RAAGLGSKVVSSLGL

-174 DAAGQGAAGQ
+174 DAASHDAAGQ
-184 GAVSQDKDA
+184 DDA
-193 DASDSPATITVLARE
+193 AASDSPATITVLARE

-253 VGLGIEIL
+253 VGLGVEIL
-261 DEKELEEKGYGGI
+261 DEKELEDKGYGGI

-282 HAPRLVRLIH
+282 HAPRLVRLTH
-292 EPSADNEAPQVA
+292 EPSAANEAPQVA

-433 MGSIVFR
+433 MGSIAFR

-478 PSRWGGMSVAG
+478 ASRWGGMSVAG

-539 LAGTTQEG
+539 LAGTTKEG

>member
-1 MSTQPGQPIALD
+1 MTTQPGQPIALD
-13 PTQTYSALPNRGT
+13 PAQIYSALPNRGT
-26 MPAIDLVAEL
+26 MPTIDLVAEL

-44 LIVPVFQGTNG
+44 LIVPVFQGANG

-68 EQEIALWRVLTSVGA
+68 EQEITLWRVLTSVGA

-96 LLAAEGTAPA
+96 LLATEGSAPA
-106 TKILALGLGVIDES
+106 TKILALGLGDIDES

-133 RVANLGSTVVSSLGL
+133 RAAGLGSKVVSSLGL

-174 DAAGQGAAGQ
+174 DAAGQDASAKDDAA
-184 GAVSQDKDA
+184 
-193 DASDSPATITVLARE
+193 ASDSPVTITVLARE
-208 ADAALL
+208 ADADLL

-253 VGLGIEIL
+253 VGLGVEIL

-282 HAPRLVRLIH
+282 HAPRLVRLTH
-292 EPSADNEAPQVA
+292 EPSAKNEAPQVA

-433 MGSIVFR
+433 MGSIAFR
-440 DKVAELSQEVGEN
+440 DKVAELSQEIGEN

-478 PSRWGGMSVAG
+478 ASRWGGMSVAG

-539 LAGTTQEG
+539 LAGTTKEG